1 MEGNTRQLVLGII
14 LIALFWF
21 ASWMHLG
28 ILGEYAFFPLWLG
41 YIFTVDALVARRK
54 GVSLLS
60 RHPREFVALFLLSA
74 PVLWIFEGLNRFVQN
89 WHYLGAEHYPPWQ
102 YILVATI
109 DFSTV
114 IPAIFETTELVSTFS
129 FPITLQGDQMGRGQA
144 RTSAEKIRVNPR
156 SSASY
161 RVISP
166 RLPWLLM
173 YVGALAFA
181 AVVLV
186 PQFAFPLTWVW
197 LVLLID
203 PLNYLRGSQIP
214 RSSAG
219 RASLLRQVE
228 SGDWRLVVALALAA
242 LVCGFF
248 WEMWNF
254 YAMPKWYY
262 TVPFF
267 GFAKVFEMPL
277 LGYGGYLPFAWE
289 LYALHHLV
297 WGVLRRHPIAIGL
310 GEDSVR
316 STCLPDRPSF
326 GRWQIR

>member
-1 MEGNTRQLVLGII
+1 
-14 LIALFWF
+14 
-21 ASWMHLG
+21 MHLG
-28 ILGEYAFFPLWLG
+28 ILGEYAFFLLWLG
-41 YIFTVDALVARRK
+41 YILTVDALVARRK
-54 GVSLLS
+54 GASLLS

-74 PVLWIFEGLNRFVQN
+74 PVWWLFEGLNRFVQN

-114 IPAIFETTELVSTFS
+114 IPAIFETTELISTFV
-129 FPITLQGDQMGRGQA
+129 FLRRFCA
-144 RTSAEKIRVNPR
+144 L
-156 SSASY
+156 
-161 RVISP
+161 P
-166 RLPWLLM
+166 RLVIAPRLSWLLM
-173 YVGALAFA
+173 YAGALGFA

-186 PQFAFPLTWVW
+186 PQFAFPLTWIW

-203 PLNYLRGSQIP
+203 PLNYLRG
-214 RSSAG
+214 RH
-219 RASLLRQVE
+219 SLLRQME
-228 SGDWRLVVALALAA
+228 MGDWRWVVALALAA

-267 GFAKVFEMPL
+267 GFAKIFEMPL
-277 LGYGGYLPFAWE
+277 LGYAGYLPFAWE
-289 LYALHHLV
+289 LYALYHFV
-297 WGVLRRHPIAIGL
+297 WGVLRRRSIALGL
-310 GEDSVR
+310 GEDSLR
-316 STCLPDRPSF
+316 SACLLDQPSF